1 MRVKEDQDAWSSQ
14 DRRLIRTEGQGEVL
28 EMCRWSPQVFSRLL
42 INMNVCEFVCVCVR
56 VRCVNHLKHGWG
68 ASSRIRGGNTQQGQ
82 K

>member
-42 INMNVCEFVCVCVR
+42 INMNVCEFVCVCV
-56 VRCVNHLKHGWG
+56 CVCMCVCACAVCEPLVAWV
-68 ASSRIRGGNTQQGQ
+68 GGVF
-82 K
+82 KD